1 MNTAGAR
8 GGTRLEGYR
17 TVWQE
22 KPVLRA
28 IYEDF
33 YRRIM
38 AASRPGLV
46 LEIGGGSG
54 NLKQFATHVTSTDVQ
69 WAPWLDAVADAQ
81 ALPFGDGT
89 FDGIVMVDVLHHLE
103 APGRFLQEAQRV
115 LRPRGRL
122 VLVEPAITPLSW
134 VVYRFFH
141 HEPVRMDVDPL
152 TEATTRRHRD
162 PYDANSALPTLLF
175 GHARE
180 RLERACPNLVVREV
194 HRFSLAAYPLSGG
207 FRPWSLLPRILVTP
221 LLRLEKA
228 VERGLGPLM
237 AFRLLAVLEKI

>member
-1 MNTAGAR
+1 
-8 GGTRLEGYR
+8 
-17 TVWQE
+17 
-22 KPVLRA
+22 VLRA
-28 IYEDF
+28 IYRDF

-54 NLKQFATHVTSTDVQ
+54 NLKQFATHVISTDIQ
-69 WAPWLDAVADAQ
+69 LAPWLDAVADAQ
-81 ALPFGDGT
+81 ALPFGDCT

-122 VLVEPAITPLSW
+122 VLVEPAITPVSW

-141 HEPVRMDVDPL
+141 HEPLRMDQDPL
-152 TEATTRRHRD
+152 TEVATGSPRD

-175 GHARE
+175 GRARK
-180 RLERACPNLVVREV
+180 RLERTCPNLVVRDV
-194 HRFSLAAYPLSGG
+194 RRFSLAAYPLSGG
-207 FRPWSLLPRILVTP
+207 FRSWSLLPRALVTP
-221 LLRLEKA
+221 LLRFERA